1 MSYANLAEMFF
12 ERADE
17 LTTRPRYRYRTE
29 DGWHEV
35 TWRAMADG
43 VRAVVT
49 IEGDPGAGQSLAA
62 LMERGRVAFGRT
74 LAEIEGRVA
83 ALRRDQLATIVYT
96 SGTTGPPKGVLQT
109 HGNHLATIESLLKVG

>member
-35 TWRAMADG
+35 TW
-43 VRAVVT
+43 RAVVT

-109 HGNHLATIESLLKVG
+109 HGNHLATIESLLKVGIA